1 MWHDLIVALCLVL
14 VVEGILPFLSPAS
27 WRKMVLNVVQ
37 LDDRSMR
44 VMGLVSMLIGVGVL
58 WLINR

>member
-14 VVEGILPFLSPAS
+14 VIEGVLPFLSPGS

-44 VMGLVSMLIGVGVL
+44 IMGLVSMLIGVGVL
-58 WLINR
+58 CLVNG

>member
-14 VVEGILPFLSPAS
+14 VVEGILPFLSPPS

-44 VMGLVSMLIGVGVL
+44 LMGLVSMLIGVGVL